1 MLIGINKDFKD
12 LTTANEEYE
21 FSQYLND
28 TSLYFCVS
36 WDNRQHSW
44 IIRLFRLCRTDT
56 KFIKKENNMDRQC
69 KFFQR
74 IVPYWKKIF
83 HWGNATFDLLGLSF
97 QWNEMTEID
106 YPSTLS
112 ETECILQQRKSRKLN
127 SNRMICSSVI
137 NTF

>member
-1 MLIGINKDFKD
+1 MLCAEGAEMLIGINKDFKD

-36 WDNRQHSW
+36 WDNRRHSW

-69 KFFQR
+69 EFFKR
-74 IVPYWKKIF
+74 IVPYSKKNISLGKRYIWSFRVIF
-83 HWGNATFDLLGLSF
+83 SVKWNDRDWLSF
-97 QWNEMTEID
+97 NIIWDRMHLTTAKIK
-106 YPSTLS
+106 
-112 ETECILQQRKSRKLN
+112 ET
-127 SNRMICSSVI
+127 
-137 NTF
+137 